1 MCLYTNWSV
10 YDHCFESSRLIS
22 GCGFQFSITRSD
34 GGVRSVDSCNVTMLH
49 RPNLPLVVPN
59 DFTFHLGTTGT
70 SSHDQAMRSKILD
83 EFFVLLSNIYCVPQ
97 SWTRDQPENILYRS
111 WTEHVF
117 SHGTFLNRAC
127 FEPFMSSDGSA
138 ISILRMSTQ
147 DVARECH
154 VLMKFNKLMSADW
167 HSVISKGFT
176 ALHAHAMQPELGPLT
191 RSRRNK
197 TTRKYRKYQCHAS

>member
-34 GGVRSVDSCNVTMLH
+34 GGVRSVDSCNVTMLR
-49 RPNLPLVVPN
+49 RPNLPPVIPN

-97 SWTRDQPENILYRS
+97 SWTWDQPENILYRL
-111 WTEHVF
+111 WTEHMF
-117 SHGTFLNRAC
+117 SHSTFCIGHALSRLCPAMVPPFQSCEWALKMRPVSAMFWWNSINWCWLTGTR
-127 FEPFMSSDGSA
+127 
-138 ISILRMSTQ
+138 
-147 DVARECH
+147 
-154 VLMKFNKLMSADW
+154 
-167 HSVISKGFT
+167 
-176 ALHAHAMQPELGPLT
+176 
-191 RSRRNK
+191 
-197 TTRKYRKYQCHAS
+197 